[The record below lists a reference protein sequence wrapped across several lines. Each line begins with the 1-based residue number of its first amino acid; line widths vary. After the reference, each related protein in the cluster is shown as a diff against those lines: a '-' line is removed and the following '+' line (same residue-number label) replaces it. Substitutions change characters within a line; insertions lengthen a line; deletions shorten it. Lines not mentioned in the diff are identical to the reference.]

1 MKGKTSNVFMTI
13 ILGLL
18 ILGLAGF
25 GVTSFGGSMSRIGSV
40 GDTDITVD
48 DYARTL
54 QNQIQAT
61 TAQTGQALTM
71 ADARAI
77 GLDRQVLSQLVTQ
90 AALDNEASTMSL
102 SVGDARVLQEIQQI
116 PAFQGIDGNFDR
128 ESYEFA
134 LQSNGLSPAE
144 FEEQIRADTART
156 LLQGAVAGGVRA
168 PSAQTDRLFE
178 FVAERRQF
186 NWAALDL
193 VTLDIAVPPVSDAEM
208 RQFYETNP
216 AEFTDPEA
224 REITYVLLTP
234 EMMLSEVTPS
244 EDEIQR
250 AYAERSD
257 EFDRPARRLLDRLV
271 FGSSDEAA
279 AALARIEA
287 GETTFEALVE
297 ERGLAPEDVDQGTV
311 SQADLEPDIAAEIFA
326 LEDTGIV
333 GPLASPLGPALY
345 QVNGLLLPQLIPL
358 ETVRDDLIAELASD
372 AARRAISAEIE
383 ALDDQLAGGATL
395 EELAE
400 SSPMELGQIAMTVET
415 FEGPAAYPEFRQAA
429 LSVSDSDFPE
439 LEILDDGSVFALRL
453 NGIRAPQLRAFAD
466 AEEDVRVATQA
477 RAERQAVRAEADALA
492 ERLRAGESFADIGLE
507 PVREDG
513 LTREAFLEG
522 APIGLMTRAFE
533 LNPEDVD
540 VVSDEG
546 GIALLQLEAI
556 LGADPDDPD
565 ATLVQQLLDRS
576 LSESLARDVFAA
588 YAIALQEEAGIQI
601 DQSAINAVQAQF
613 P

>member
-1 MKGKTSNVFMTI
+1 MKGKTSNIFMTI

-48 DYARTL
+48 EYARTL
-54 QNQIQAT
+54 QNQIRAT
-61 TAQTGQALTM
+61 TAQTGQAMTI

-90 AALDNEASTMSL
+90 AALDNEAAKMGL
-102 SVGDARVLQEIQQI
+102 SVGDARVLQDIQAI
-116 PAFQGIDGNFDR
+116 PTFQGLDGNFDR

-144 FEEQIRADTART
+144 FEEQVRADSART
-156 LLQGAVAGGVRA
+156 LLQGAVAGGVQA
-168 PSAQTDRLFE
+168 PAAQSDRLYQ
-178 FVAERRQF
+178 FVSERRQF
-186 NWAALDL
+186 DWVALDL
-193 VTLDIAVPPVSDAEM
+193 ATLNIAVPPVSDAEM
-208 RQFYETNP
+208 REFYETNP

-224 REITYVLLTP
+224 REITYVLLSP
-234 EMMLSEVTPS
+234 EMMLDEVSPS
-244 EDEIQR
+244 DEEIQR
-250 AYAERSD
+250 LYEERAD

-271 FGSSDEAA
+271 FGTEAEA
-279 AALARIEA
+279 SAALARVES
-287 GETTFEALVE
+287 GEITFAALVE
-297 ERGLAPEDVDQGTV
+297 ERGLTLDDIDQGTV
-311 SQADLEPDIAAEIFA
+311 TEADLGAELAAEIFA

-333 GPLASPLGPALY
+333 GPLPTPLGPALF
-345 QVNGLLLPQLIPL
+345 QVNAILLPQVIPL
-358 ETVRDDLIAELASD
+358 ADVRDDLIAEFAMD

-400 SSPMELGQIAMTVET
+400 ASPMELGEIAMTVET
-415 FEGPAAYPEFRQAA
+415 FDGPAAYPEFREAA
-429 LSVSDSDFPE
+429 LTVTDADFPE
-439 LEILDDGSVFALRL
+439 LEILEDGSVFALRL
-453 NGIRAPQLRAFAD
+453 DGIRAPQLRPYDEAIA
-466 AEEDVRVATQA
+466 DVRLAAQA
-477 RAERQAVRAEADALA
+477 RAERQAVRAEADTLA
-492 ERLRAGESFADIGLE
+492 ERLRAGESFEEVGLT

-522 APIGLMTRAFE
+522 APIGLVTRAFE
-533 LNPEDVD
+533 LNAGDID

-546 GIALLQLEAI
+546 GLALLRLEAV

-565 ATLVQQLLDRS
+565 ANFVRQILERS

-588 YAIALQEEAGIQI
+588 YSIALQEEAGIQI
-601 DQSAINAVQAQF
+601 DQSAISAVQAQF